1 MKKFMLI
8 QVILLLLFLGILMI
22 LPSDMETQFE
32 HFEQWYLEVL
42 QKPETKQIVEYFII
56 FFVIVL
62 VGTKIYKIKNKD
74 EK

>member
-1 MKKFMLI
+1 MKKFMLV
-8 QVILLLLFLGILMI
+8 QVILLLLFLGILMV
-22 LPSDMETQFE
+22 LPPDMGMQFE
-32 HFEQWYLEVL
+32 QFEQFYLKIL